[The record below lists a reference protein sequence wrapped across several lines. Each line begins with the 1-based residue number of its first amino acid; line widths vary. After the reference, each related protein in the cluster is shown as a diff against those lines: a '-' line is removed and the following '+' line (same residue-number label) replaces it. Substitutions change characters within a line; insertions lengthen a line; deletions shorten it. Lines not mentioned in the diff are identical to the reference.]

1 MIGDLHTGVSHVQ
14 KSACGI
20 PLNTHVI
27 RPCHPRQWNQSTRF
41 GDLGLIFVMSGKIC
55 DAPDSVAL
63 DFDIRA
69 QHLANQWL
77 QST

>member
-20 PLNTHVI
+20 SLNTHVI
-27 RPCHPRQWNQSTRF
+27 RPRHPRQRNQGTGF
-41 GDLGLIFVMSGKIC
+41 GNLGLIFIMSGKIC
-55 DAPDSVAL
+55 YAPDSVAL